1 MTSTAETP
9 GSDAF
14 LASLAG
20 FVHEVE
26 SAGLQVAAAQVREL
40 RVLAAAGRLAET
52 QSGTSPGRVRE
63 HDMILRSIAA
73 ELGGVMRVAD
83 RTVQRRI
90 SEARVI
96 VEDFPGALAA
106 WESGAI
112 TRGHVMVIVET
123 GSVVPPE
130 LRAEFETAAIARC
143 ERDTPNRVRA
153 ELEILAQRMHPRSFT
168 ERHAEAA
175 AGRCVRVL
183 PGRDG
188 MSDLVATLPTA
199 IVEGVHVRLTQMAR
213 AIIDTRAERA
223 DAASGDRP
231 AGAVDGAGAD
241 AEIDDHDRHEAITTD
256 TRSTDQVRA
265 DVFADLLLA
274 GTPALDDTRDTTA
287 GPLGAIRARVQVVVP
302 ALALAGADEPCDL
315 VGRSPIDP
323 TTARLLAGSTPTWER
338 LVTDPVTGTVLALD
352 SYRVPSAMRRYLQ
365 ARDQHCRFPGCR
377 TAAIRCE
384 VDHTHDHALGGATET
399 TNLAHLCQRHHSMK
413 QFSAWRVR
421 QLSGGVLEWTSPLGR
436 TYRED
441 APTPAVAFAPAA
453 PPRGTDTGTA
463 PF

>member
-14 LASLAG
+14 HASLAG
-20 FVHEVE
+20 FAHEVE
-26 SAGLQVAAAQVREL
+26 SAGRQAAAAQIREL

-52 QSGTSPGRVRE
+52 QSAGSPGRVRE

-73 ELGGVMRVAD
+73 ELSGVMRVAD

-106 WESGAI
+106 WETGAI
-112 TRGHVMVIVET
+112 TRGHVLVIVET

-130 LRAEFETAAIARC
+130 LRAEFEAAAIARC

-175 AGRCVRVL
+175 AGRCVRVV

-199 IVEGVHVRLTQMAR
+199 IVEGVHDRLTQMAR
-213 AIIDTRAERA
+213 AIIDTRGERA
-223 DAASGDRP
+223 DAASGHRA
-231 AGAVDGAGAD
+231 AGALDGAS
-241 AEIDDHDRHEAITTD
+241 AEIDARDRHEAITTD
-256 TRSTDQVRA
+256 ARSADQVRA

-274 GTPALDDTRDTTA
+274 GAPALDDTRDTTA
-287 GPLGAIRARVQVVVP
+287 GPLGAIRARVQVVIP

-315 VGRSPIDP
+315 VGRSPIDSA
-323 TTARLLAGSTPTWER
+323 TARLLAGSTPTWER
-338 LVTDPVTGTVLALD
+338 LITDPITGTVLAVD

-399 TNLAHLCQRHHSMK
+399 ANLAHLCQRHHSMK
-413 QFSAWRVR
+413 QFTAWRVR
-421 QLSGGVLEWTSPLGR
+421 QQSGGVLEWTSPLGR

-441 APTPAVAFAPAA
+441 APTPAVAFTPAT
-453 PPRGTDTGTA
+453 PPHDTGTA